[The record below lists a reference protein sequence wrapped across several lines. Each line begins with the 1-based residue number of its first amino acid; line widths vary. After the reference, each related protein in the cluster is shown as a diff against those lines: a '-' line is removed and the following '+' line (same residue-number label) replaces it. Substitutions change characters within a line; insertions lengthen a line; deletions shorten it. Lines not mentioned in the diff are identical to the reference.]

1 MKPEKSA
8 GVSNDKTQKKSN
20 KLSYKLKLELE
31 ELPSKVEQLEKA
43 LDAQQLVVSDPD
55 FFKQDAAITT
65 EALNHLAQ
73 LESELEAAFERW
85 EELEDLKNQ

>member
-1 MKPEKSA
+1 ML
-8 GVSNDKTQKKSN
+8 N
-20 KLSYKLKLELE
+20 YKLKLELE

-43 LDAQQLVVSDPD
+43 LDAQQVVVNDPD

-65 EALNHLAQ
+65 EALNHLAE
-73 LESELEAAFERW
+73 LESELEVAFERW